1 MAASAGL
8 PPALPLL
15 VAVGCFLFPIFVGG
29 ETEYISAVGD
39 PGMRKDGLRL
49 ALEAWNF
56 CNEVGA
62 EAPGM
67 GSPRL
72 ADCFDI
78 GDSGNVSHRVTEK
91 DNKLSVGDPFR
102 GASLQC
108 IRDVDLYAVEKEIYL
123 GTKCEVDDVP
133 APWQFWMIMLKNGNL
148 DTSAGLCPEN
158 GKKIGPFPPEKR
170 FPCFGK
176 GCMNQPL
183 VFHNYTSLQGTKLWG
198 RFFGTYDLDGDSK
211 LEKHD
216 ISFFSVTWEKEMGKG
231 GWSFHHVL
239 RTTKKYPW
247 LMLYLRSDATRGL
260 SGGYHYDTRGM
271 TKIIPESPD
280 FKVRLTLEIIKGGGP
295 SSQFYLMD
303 MGSCWKNNGDP
314 CDGNVTTDVTRYS
327 EMILNPNTKA
337 WCRPDSLYECP
348 PYHTFSDGTRV
359 HRTDTA
365 RFPYSAYHVYCFP
378 GNAKHPESPYR
389 FCDPYSNPQPQEIL
403 QILPHPVWGEYG
415 YPTKKGDGWVGDP
428 RTWEL
433 DVGRMSQA
441 LYFYQEP
448 DTPPAR
454 RKWTSLDVGT
464 EIYVDDHAEAEWIL
478 SDFDVMIVPKTGKLR
493 ES

>member
-8 PPALPLL
+8 PPALPPLL
-15 VAVGCFLFPIFVGG
+15 VAVCCFLFPIFVGG
-29 ETEYISAVGD
+29 EIEYISAVGD
-39 PGMRKDGLRL
+39 PGMRRDGLRL

-67 GSPRL
+67 GSPRV

-78 GDSGNVSHRVTEK
+78 DAGGNVSHRVTEK
-91 DNKLSVGDPFR
+91 DNKLSVGDPFH

-108 IRDVDLYAVEKEIYL
+108 IKNVDLYAAEKEIFL
-123 GTKCEVDDVP
+123 GSKCEVDDVP
-133 APWQFWMIMLKNGNL
+133 APWQFWMVMLKNGNL
-148 DTSAGLCPEN
+148 DTSAGLCPDN

-198 RFFGTYDLDGDSK
+198 RFFGTYDLDGASK
-211 LEKHD
+211 LGKHD

-231 GWSFHHVL
+231 GWTFHHVL

-247 LMLYLRSDATRGL
+247 LMLYQRSDATRGF

-280 FKVRLTLEIIKGGGP
+280 FKVRLTLEIKKGGGP

-314 CDGNVTTDVTRYS
+314 CDGDVTSDVTRYS
-327 EMILNPNTKA
+327 EMILNPKTQA
-337 WCRPDSLYECP
+337 WCRPDTLYECP
-348 PYHTFSDGTRV
+348 PYHTFANGTRV

-378 GNAKHPESPYR
+378 GNAEHPENPYR

-448 DTPPAR
+448 GTPPAT

-464 EIYVDDHAEAEWIL
+464 EIYVYDHAEAEWVL
-478 SDFDVMIVPKTGKLR
+478 SDFDIIVPKTGKGA
-493 ES
+493 S